1 MTRCKGAAV
10 WFGRL
15 AVATTLL
22 AVTSTSSSHRPPL
35 SSSAAFAVLRP
46 WDLLRNSGQASRIG
60 SRCALS
66 AARMRSGPVKGEVR
80 NPWGRAGK
88 PETRAVRQ
96 REAEDNAQL
105 RAKAWRQAI
114 SKVRRVCKQGRVSFA
129 FSAAFSRHTGRVSV
143 SGCAP
148 PARVWAG
155 RTRVD

>member
-35 SSSAAFAVLRP
+35 SSAAAFAVLRP
-46 WDLLRNSGQASRIG
+46 WDLLRNSGRASRIG
-60 SRCALS
+60 NRCALS

-105 RAKAWRQAI
+105 RAKAWRQAL
-114 SKVRRVCKQGRVSFA
+114 SKVRPANKGESVLRLVLRFPDKHAEFL
-129 FSAAFSRHTGRVSV
+129 SRWVHRPHETEL
-143 SGCAP
+143 
-148 PARVWAG
+148 W
-155 RTRVD
+155 